1 MRKRHAA
8 KISAADVHSV
18 GYVFRKFHQWKKC
31 KSAADRAEN
40 GPTRVIFRCGWK
52 SQPVAVK
59 ADGTPHVS
67 DPQCHNAD
75 ARVHSFS
82 RITNCRSLA
91 AAAPTAIRITISV

>member
-59 ADGTPHVS
+59 ADGTPHLS
-67 DPQCHNAD
+67 DAQCHDAD
-75 ARVHSFS
+75 ARFHSFS
-82 RITNCRSLA
+82 RITDRRSMA
-91 AAAPTAIRITISV
+91 GTAPRRVGITR